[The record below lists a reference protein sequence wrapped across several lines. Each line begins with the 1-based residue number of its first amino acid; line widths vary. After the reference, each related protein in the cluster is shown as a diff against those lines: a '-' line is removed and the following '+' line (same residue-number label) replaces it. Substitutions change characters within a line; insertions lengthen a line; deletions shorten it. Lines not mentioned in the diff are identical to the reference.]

1 MLNMDN
7 KLNTVYFSD
16 SDKLYM
22 SRAIEL
28 AKKGR
33 FTTSPNPNVG
43 CVIVSNNIIV
53 GEGFH
58 KKAGLAHAEVNALAM
73 AADKATDATCY
84 VTLEPCSHYG
94 RTPPCALALTKAGVK
109 RVVIAM
115 VDPNPKVAGRG
126 IRILEEAGIQ
136 VDTGLLEGEARG
148 LNRGFI
154 KRMQSKQPR
163 VTVKLAASLD
173 GKTALQNGQSQ
184 WITGPKA
191 RIDVQYFRAQH
202 SAILTGRGTVI
213 ADDPSLNVRYS
224 ELQQADG
231 FSDEVDER
239 SVRQPVRI
247 VLDSNNRLTLNERLF
262 TLPGKVLLVSLVARD
277 DLQDKQFTADVE
289 QLICADDGT
298 GRIDLKDLLMRLNDY
313 EINDLWVEAGAKLSG
328 ELFKKQ
334 LVDEFI
340 LYQAPKLMGDLA
352 RNLVNLPNF
361 SKMDDVVQLTLQ
373 DVALIGNDIRIISN
387 RD

>member
-1 MLNMDN
+1 MDN
-7 KLNTVYFSD
+7 NLNTAYFSD
-16 SDKLYM
+16 SDKHYM

-43 CVIVSNNIIV
+43 CVIVRDNRIV

-58 KKAGLAHAEVNALAM
+58 KQAGLGHAEVNALAM
-73 AADKATDATCY
+73 AADKAVNATCY

-126 IRILEEAGIQ
+126 IAILKEAGIE
-136 VDTGLLEGEARG
+136 VETGLLETQAHE

-154 KRMQSKQPR
+154 KRMQSRQPR

-184 WITGPKA
+184 WITGTKA
-191 RIDVQYFRAQH
+191 RIDVQYYRAQH
-202 SAILTGRGTVI
+202 SAILTGSGTVI
-213 ADDPSLNVRYS
+213 ADNPSLNVRYG
-224 ELQQADG
+224 ELRLADG
-231 FSDEVDER
+231 FSGEVDED
-239 SVRQPVRI
+239 SLRQPLRI
-247 VLDSNNRLTLNERLF
+247 ILDSTNKLTLNERLF
-262 TLPGKVLLVSLVARD
+262 TLPGKVLLVSLVARK
-277 DLQDKQFTADVE
+277 DLQNKVFTADVE
-289 QLICADDGT
+289 QLIAKDNGA
-298 GRIDLKDLLMRLNDY
+298 GHIDLQDLLSRLNDY
-313 EINDLWVEAGAKLSG
+313 EINDIWVEAGAKLSG
-328 ELFKKQ
+328 ELFKND

-352 RNLVNLPNF
+352 RNLVDLPNF

-373 DVALIGNDIRIISN
+373 SVTIIGDDIRIISN

>member
-1 MLNMDN
+1 M
-7 KLNTVYFSD
+7 NTTYFSD
-16 SDKLYM
+16 LDKQYM
-22 SRAIEL
+22 ARAIEL

-43 CVIVSNNIIV
+43 CVIVDSNRIV

-58 KKAGLAHAEVNALAM
+58 QKAGLPHAEVNALA
-73 AADKATDATCY
+73 AAAEKARNATCY

-94 RTPPCALALTKAGVK
+94 RTPPCALALTQAGVK

-126 IRILEEAGIQ
+126 IAILEEAGIQ
-136 VDTGLLEGEARG
+136 VDVGLLENAARD

-154 KRMQSKQPR
+154 KRMQSRQPR

-184 WITGPKA
+184 WITGPEA
-191 RIDVQYFRAQH
+191 RIDVQYYRAQH
-202 SAILTGRGTVI
+202 CAILTGSATVI
-213 ADDPSLNVRYS
+213 ADDPSLNVRYC
-224 ELQQADG
+224 ELQQAGG
-231 FSDEVDER
+231 FSNELDEA
-239 SVRQPVRI
+239 SVRQPMRI
-247 VLDSNNRLTLNERLF
+247 ILDSQNKLTLNERLF
-262 TLPGKVLLVSLVARD
+262 TLPGKVLLVSLVARN
-277 DLQDKQFTADVE
+277 DLNNKKFEADVE
-289 QLICADDGT
+289 QLICSDDGF
-298 GRIDLKDLLMRLNDY
+298 GRIDLKELLMRLNDY
-313 EINDLWVEAGAKLSG
+313 EINDLWVEAGAVLSG
-328 ELFKKQ
+328 ALFTNQ

-361 SKMDDVVQLTLQ
+361 SKMNEVVQLRLQ
-373 DVALIGNDIRIISN
+373 DVTIIGDDIRIISN

>member
-1 MLNMDN
+1 M
-7 KLNTVYFSD
+7 NTAYFSD
-16 SDKLYM
+16 LDKHYM

-43 CVIVSNNIIV
+43 CVIVNNNRIV

-58 KKAGLAHAEVNALAM
+58 KKAGLPHAEVNALAI
-73 AADKATDATCY
+73 AKNRANNATCY

-94 RTPPCALALTKAGVK
+94 RTPPCALALSKAGVK

-126 IRILEEAGIQ
+126 ISILEEAGIQ
-136 VDTGLLEGEARG
+136 VDVGLLENEVWN
-148 LNRGFI
+148 LNPGFI
-154 KRMQSKQPR
+154 KRMQSRQPR

-191 RIDVQYFRAQH
+191 RIDVQYYRAQH
-202 SAILTGRGTVI
+202 SAILTGSGTVI
-213 ADDPSLNVRYS
+213 ADDPSLNVRYC

-231 FSDEVDER
+231 FSDELDEI
-239 SVRQPVRI
+239 SIRQPMRI
-247 VLDSNNRLTLNERLF
+247 ILDSNNRLTLNERLF
-262 TLPGKVLLVSLVARD
+262 TLAGKVLLVSLVARD
-277 DLQDKQFTADVE
+277 DLHNKQFVADVE
-289 QLICADDGT
+289 QLICDDDGF
-298 GRIDLKDLLMRLNDY
+298 GRIDLKNLLMRLNDY

-328 ELFKKQ
+328 ELFRKR

-373 DVALIGNDIRIISN
+373 DVTIIGDDIRIISN

>member
-1 MLNMDN
+1 M
-7 KLNTVYFSD
+7 KTVCFSD
-16 SDKLYM
+16 SDRHYM
-22 SRAIEL
+22 SRAIDL

-43 CVIVSNNIIV
+43 CVIVRNNVIV
-53 GEGFH
+53 GEGYH
-58 KKAGLAHAEVNALAM
+58 KKAGLPHAEVNALAM
-73 AADKATDATCY
+73 AADKAEDATCY

-109 RVVIAM
+109 RVVIGM

-126 IRILEEAGIQ
+126 IAILEKAGIQ
-136 VDTGLLEGEARG
+136 VDIGLLEEQARN
-148 LNRGFI
+148 LNPGFI

-184 WITGPKA
+184 WITGPEA
-191 RIDVQYFRAQH
+191 RIDVQHYRAQQ
-202 SAILTGRGTVI
+202 SAILTGSGTVI

-224 ELQQADG
+224 ELQQAEQV
-231 FSDEVDER
+231 SDEIDEK
-239 SVRQPVRI
+239 SVRQPLRI
-247 VLDSNNRLTLNERLF
+247 ILDSNNKLTLKERLF

-277 DLQDKQFTADVE
+277 DIQSYKLTADVE
-289 QLICADDGT
+289 QLLCTDDGS
-298 GRIDLKDLLMRLNDY
+298 GHVDLKALLKHLNDY
-313 EINDLWVEAGAKLSG
+313 EINDLWVEAGAQLSG
-328 ELFKKQ
+328 ELFRNG

-352 RNLVNLPNF
+352 RNLVNLPDF
-361 SKMDDVVQLTLQ
+361 SKMDEVVQLRLQ
-373 DVALIGNDIRIISN
+373 EVTVIGDDIRIISN
-387 RD
+387 RN

>member
-1 MLNMDN
+1 M
-7 KLNTVYFSD
+7 NTAHFSD
-16 SDKLYM
+16 LDNHFM

-43 CVIVSNNIIV
+43 CVIVNNNSIV

-58 KKAGLAHAEVNALAM
+58 QKAGMAHAEVNALAI
-73 AADKATDATCY
+73 AQNKALAATCY
-84 VTLEPCSHYG
+84 VTLEPCSHFG

-115 VDPNPKVAGRG
+115 VDPNPQVAGRG
-126 IRILEEAGIQ
+126 IRILQEAGIQ
-136 VDTGLLEGEARG
+136 VDVGLLEESARD

-154 KRMQSKQPR
+154 KRMHSKQPR

-173 GKTALQNGQSQ
+173 GKTALQNGESQ
-184 WITGPKA
+184 WITGPQA
-191 RIDVQYFRAQH
+191 RSDVQYYRAMH
-202 SAILTGRGTVI
+202 SAILTASATVL
-213 ADDPSLNVRYS
+213 ADDPSLNVRYG
-224 ELQQADG
+224 ELQKSAA
-231 FSDEVDER
+231 FNNEIAASAI
-239 SVRQPVRI
+239 RQPIRI
-247 VLDSNNRLTLNERLF
+247 VLDARNRLHLNEKLF
-262 TLPGKVLLVSLVARD
+262 TLSGKVLLVSLNARD
-277 DLQDKQFTADVE
+277 DLSAKQFTADVE
-289 QLICADDGT
+289 QIIGVDDGS
-298 GRIDLKDLLMRLNDY
+298 GRIDLKDLLLRLPDY
-313 EINDLWVEAGAKLSG
+313 EINDIWVEAGATLAG
-328 ELFKKQ
+328 ELFRNQ

-361 SKMDDVVQLTLQ
+361 SKMNDVVQLKLQ
-373 DVALIGNDIRIISN
+373 EVTLIGDDIRIISK

>member
-1 MLNMDN
+1 MDN

-43 CVIVSNNIIV
+43 CVIVSNNLIV

-73 AADKATDATCY
+73 AKEKAAGATCY

-126 IRILEEAGIQ
+126 ISILEDAGIQ
-136 VDTGLLEGEARG
+136 VDVGLLDDQARG

-184 WITGPKA
+184 WITGSEA
-191 RIDVQYFRAQH
+191 RIDVQYYRAQQ
-202 SAILTGRGTVI
+202 SAILTGSGTVF

-231 FSDEVDER
+231 FSDEVDEG
-239 SVRQPVRI
+239 SVRQPVRVI
-247 VLDSNNRLTLNERLF
+247 LDSNNRLTLNERLF
-262 TLPGKVLLVSLVARD
+262 TLPGKVLLVSLAVRD
-277 DLQDKQFTADVE
+277 DLQDKEFTADVE
-289 QLICADDGT
+289 QLICDDDGC
-298 GRIDLKDLLMRLNDY
+298 GRIDLNDLLMRLSEY

-328 ELFKKQ
+328 ELFKSGV
-334 LVDEFI
+334 VDEFI